1 MILANILYYISV
13 TFGVIQSLSST
24 VSFRHTISP
33 LHATLP
39 TKLQREYIN
48 RKDMPLPY
56 ICMVLSNVM
65 LHMHFVGQ
73 AIKYGAQ
80 WMPFTKYLHNI
91 GMNGMV
97 NAQASHTKFKQIGAR
112 RISTLLG
119 ILTASTCMLS
129 AQALNISTNMA
140 FVFQHNATFRI
151 HDADNPKP
159 LRQGS
164 YIDTN
169 MRSMS
174 STPINHIPDNTEL
187 CMVATKLA
195 LQSKVDWEQSRN
207 TFNFIPTNTEFGTYN
222 CATQHICGLEDLF
235 IHMREPASPIGV
247 KGISGVSTAKGIG
260 SIRFTLKDDQQT
272 THTITLNDVI
282 YPPGAVK
289 NLISISQ
296 WSKDKQDNCAI
307 LSRGSYSIF
316 LWNHDKHSKVIEHS
330 PDCAIPMM
338 PVNEQADKFALFADK
353 HAVKFDS
360 IPPVS
365 IENQLFEITSLNPEH
380 IDRKTTDKQSK
391 VEPIDAPRN
400 PASNSNKPGDT
411 VRVWDDGKWKIAI
424 VDEVR
429 RSISDNSGY
438 LVRLLNSPK
447 KIFVPSS
454 SIRGFHPDPSDF
466 PSNPSEVDTKE
477 LTHTLTKEELRQLW
491 APSTDDTISPE
502 SRITLY

>member
-1 MILANILYYISV
+1 MTN
-13 TFGVIQSLSST
+13 
-24 VSFRHTISP
+24 
-33 LHATLP
+33 
-39 TKLQREYIN
+39 
-48 RKDMPLPY
+48 
-56 ICMVLSNVM
+56 
-65 LHMHFVGQ
+65 
-73 AIKYGAQ
+73 
-80 WMPFTKYLHNI
+80 
-91 GMNGMV
+91 
-97 NAQASHTKFKQIGAR
+97 KQ
-112 RISTLLG
+112 
-119 ILTASTCMLS
+119 
-129 AQALNISTNMA
+129 
-140 FVFQHNATFRI
+140 H
-151 HDADNPKP
+151 
-159 LRQGS
+159 
-164 YIDTN
+164 
-169 MRSMS
+169 
-174 STPINHIPDNTEL
+174 
-187 CMVATKLA
+187 
-195 LQSKVDWEQSRN
+195 
-207 TFNFIPTNTEFGTYN
+207 
-222 CATQHICGLEDLF
+222 
-235 IHMREPASPIGV
+235 
-247 KGISGVSTAKGIG
+247 
-260 SIRFTLKDDQQT
+260 
-272 THTITLNDVI
+272 VI
-282 YPPGAVK
+282 YLPGAVK

-338 PVNEQADKFALFADK
+338 PVNEQVDKFALFADK

-400 PASNSNKPGDT
+400 PASNSNEPGDT

-429 RSISDNSGY
+429 RLISDNPGY

-502 SRITLY
+502 SRITLYWHHRLRCAPLRTLQRLSIRGVLPRCIQKVSIMPLCASCAFATAHRKSWRHKGARDSHISKPNQVRPGDGTSCDHIISHQPGLIPQVSGKLTHERYWGSVLYVDHFSDYLFNHLITGTTNEQTLSSILAYERVAQQHDVRGKAYHADNLRFNDNNFRGECIKLGQQLTFSGVGAHHQNAIAESKVKLVCHGA